1 MALPATVSTNPLES
15 ILSSNEAAAE
25 FCKSR
30 IPSIKFAMVGGRLCT
45 SAKFIKDAGS
55 GSVPQDVFTNAAK
68 KTHYDGIEPE
78 IVWIKTEKEACK
90 FANNLGLSTTVFIA
104 AFKAHGKVLA
114 YSARVAAIS
123 HICSKPEARKGL
135 IEWSGSAAAL
145 RRLLYSQLNSPLT
158 KAKAKIPTSNVVAL
172 VPKQEV
178 ESKPAVVRP
187 EWVAP
192 ANIAY
197 TDASL
202 WTEGGGC
209 AIAAF
214 HPHTMQAQVIYLPI
228 PSSIDGLE
236 MQAIALAHQA
246 FGVSNVFTDS
256 QNAVRQYGH
265 LKAAA
270 VSSKDKLK
278 TMTGHLAYGL
288 RDLATERAVIE
299 WIPRTKNIVADA
311 VAVWA
316 SRNKFTG
323 RLNIEFTVQFNLA
336 NPSEVDTTKEWIR
349 ITPVVEKGK
358 ATMAEMVE
366 RLRDKQQRL
375 ELELATVN
383 RDLLVLT
390 EHADVFARYMS
401 N

>member
-55 GSVPQDVFTNAAK
+55 GSVPQDVYTNAAK
-68 KTHYDGIEPE
+68 KVHYEGIEPE
-78 IVWIKTEKEACK
+78 IVWINTEKEACK
-90 FANNLGLSTTVFIA
+90 FANDLGLSTTVFIA

-123 HICSKPEARKGL
+123 HICRNPESRKGL

-145 RRLLYSQLNSPLT
+145 RRLLYSQLP
-158 KAKAKIPTSNVVAL
+158 KAKSKIPASNVVAL

-270 VSSKDKLK
+270 ASSKDKLK

-336 NPSEVDTTKEWIR
+336 NPSEVDTTKEWMR

-358 ATMAEMVE
+358 STMAEMVE
-366 RLRDKQQRL
+366 RLKSRQS
-375 ELELATVN
+375 ELEYELAQVQN
-383 RDLLVLT
+383 DLLVLT
-390 EHADVFARYMS
+390 KHADVFARYMS